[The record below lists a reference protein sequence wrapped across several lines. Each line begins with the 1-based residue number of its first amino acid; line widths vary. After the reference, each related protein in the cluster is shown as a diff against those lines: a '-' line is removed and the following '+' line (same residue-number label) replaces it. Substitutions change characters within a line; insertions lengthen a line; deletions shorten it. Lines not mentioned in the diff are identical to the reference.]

1 MQLAAHLL
9 RWLGLYPPGTLARLT
24 TARPPLHPGRRK
36 ALREVGSLLE
46 CRGRSR
52 KRPQVRNL
60 SRSAIVGLPEIDPRW
75 LDIRWEQYWG
85 YWAVRPAARRSSTR
99 AAARR
104 PKVAVT
110 QTDEP

>member
-1 MQLAAHLL
+1 MVT
-9 RWLGLYPPGTLARLT
+9 RY
-24 TARPPLHPGRRK
+24 PGRRK
-36 ALREVGSLLE
+36 ALREVVSFLDY
-46 CRGRSR
+46 RGRPHE
-52 KRPQVRNL
+52 RPQVRDL
-60 SRSAIVGLPEIDPRW
+60 SRTAIVGLPEIDPRW

-110 QTDEP
+110 HTDEP